1 MRLLRRLGQSALIMF
16 LVADA
21 ALLLVLGRRW
31 VRFTRFGK
39 PGGAYFQLMTWFLR
53 WPEAALRLLGAAEA
67 LQAARLFHRWER

>member
-1 MRLLRRLGQSALIMF
+1 MRPLRRLGQSALLML

-39 PGGAYFQLMTWFLR
+39 PGGYYFQLMSWFLK
-53 WPEAALRLLGAAEA
+53 WPEAGLRLLGAAEA
-67 LQAARLFHRWER
+67 LLAARLFHHWER

>member
-1 MRLLRRLGQSALIMF
+1 MRPLRRLGQSALLML

-39 PGGAYFQLMTWFLR
+39 PSGAYFQLMSWFLK
-53 WPEAALRLLGAAEA
+53 
-67 LQAARLFHRWER
+67 